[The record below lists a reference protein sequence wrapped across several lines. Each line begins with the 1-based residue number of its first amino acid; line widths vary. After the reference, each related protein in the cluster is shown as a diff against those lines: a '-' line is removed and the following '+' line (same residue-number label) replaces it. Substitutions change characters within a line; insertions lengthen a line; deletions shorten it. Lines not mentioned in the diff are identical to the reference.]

1 MIISRYI
8 IRTIHLGTF
17 TALLALVG
25 LGLIFL
31 FVGQLD
37 DLGEGQYDILQ
48 ITKFVVLSVPRK
60 VVEFMPLA
68 VLLGSILG
76 LGALASNSE
85 IVAMQASGVSLAKL
99 VSPVIQAAAII
110 AVLNFLLAD
119 WVVPDSETYARSVKN
134 LAQEETSA
142 LIVREGLWTK
152 DESRILHIGQ
162 LLPNG
167 VARDIEIY
175 ELDKQGKLHSVLKA
189 ERAIPLEQGWELQ
202 QVNKS
207 VISDQKMETVSYD
220 QILYEGNLSLQLLE
234 VLMIEPRQMSTRDLR
249 AYLNFL
255 EESKLDDAV
264 ERLIFW
270 QKLFA
275 PLSIIVMCLLAFP
288 FVLGSQRQGSSGQRL
303 LTGILLGL
311 AFVVVDRLVIQL
323 GTQFEINALVIALL
337 PIMTFLGLALYLL
350 ARKQSQGPG
359 GELFFKRGQA

>member
-1 MIISRYI
+1 MIINRYI

-48 ITKFVVLSVPRK
+48 ITKFVVLSLPGK
-60 VVEFMPLA
+60 VVELMPLA
-68 VLLGSILG
+68 VLLGSILS

-85 IVAMQASGVSLAKL
+85 IIAMQASGVSLAKL
-99 VSPVIQAAAII
+99 VSPVIQAAAIL

-134 LAQEETSA
+134 LAQGKTSA

-175 ELDKQGKLHSVLKA
+175 ELDKQGKLLSVLKA
-189 ERAIPLEQGWELQ
+189 ERAITLEQGWELQ
-202 QVNKS
+202 QVDKS
-207 VISDQKMETVSYD
+207 VISDKKMETVSYD

-234 VLMIEPRQMSTRDLR
+234 VLMIEPRQMSTSDLR

-255 EESKLDDAV
+255 EESKLDDGV
-264 ERLIFW
+264 ERLVFW

-303 LTGILLGL
+303 LIGILLGL

-323 GTQFEINALVIALL
+323 GTQFEVNALVIALL
-337 PIMTFLGLALYLL
+337 PNITFLGIAIYMLAK
-350 ARKQSQGPG
+350 KQSQGPG
-359 GELFFKRGQA
+359 GKLFFKRTQA